1 MPGRARVLREIRPCA
16 FAVGRSRAGR
26 GTCDSP
32 SVTVLGLIA
41 GTCTT
46 LSFLP
51 QVIRT
56 LKTRHARDLSAA
68 WLLIFG
74 LGTALWL
81 TYGLLKSDVAV
92 AGANGVTF
100 LLVMTLVV
108 AKYTLKPHPEPA
120 PDETF

>member
-1 MPGRARVLREIRPCA
+1 MTI
-16 FAVGRSRAGR
+16 
-26 GTCDSP
+26 
-32 SVTVLGLIA
+32 LGLIA

-68 WLLIFG
+68 WLFIFG
-74 LGTALWL
+74 VGTALWL
-81 TYGLLKSDVAV
+81 TYGLLRSDVAV
-92 AGANGVTF
+92 AAANGVTF
-100 LLVMTLVV
+100 ALVATLIV
-108 AKYTLKPHPEPA
+108 AKYTIKPLDEPA

>member
-1 MPGRARVLREIRPCA
+1 MTI
-16 FAVGRSRAGR
+16 
-26 GTCDSP
+26 
-32 SVTVLGLIA
+32 LGLIA

-56 LKTRHARDLSAA
+56 LRTHHARDLSAA

-81 TYGLLKSDVAV
+81 TYGLLKSDIAI
-92 AGANGVTF
+92 ALANGVTF
-100 LLVMTLVV
+100 GLVMILIV
-108 AKYTLKPHPEPA
+108 AKYTLAPPEPEV
-120 PDETF
+120 DEAA

>member
-1 MPGRARVLREIRPCA
+1 MTI
-16 FAVGRSRAGR
+16 
-26 GTCDSP
+26 
-32 SVTVLGLIA
+32 LGLIA

-68 WLLIFG
+68 WLFIFG

-81 TYGLLKSDVAV
+81 TYGILRSDVAV
-92 AGANGVTF
+92 ALANAVTCG
-100 LLVMTLVV
+100 LVITLIV
-108 AKYTLKPHPEPA
+108 AKYTMKPHDEPA
-120 PDETF
+120 HDQVD

>member
-1 MPGRARVLREIRPCA
+1 MTI
-16 FAVGRSRAGR
+16 
-26 GTCDSP
+26 
-32 SVTVLGLIA
+32 LGLIA

-56 LKTRHARDLSAA
+56 LRTRHARDLSAA

-92 AGANGVTF
+92 ASANGVTF
-100 LLVMTLVV
+100 ALVMVLIV
-108 AKYTLKPHPEPA
+108 AKYTLAPPEPEVEIEI
-120 PDETF
+120 DESA

>member
-1 MPGRARVLREIRPCA
+1 MTI
-16 FAVGRSRAGR
+16 
-26 GTCDSP
+26 
-32 SVTVLGLIA
+32 LGLIA

-68 WLLIFG
+68 WLFIFG
-74 LGTALWL
+74 VGTALWL
-81 TYGLLKSDVAV
+81 IYGLLRSDVAV
-92 AGANGVTF
+92 AAANGVTF
-100 LLVMTLVV
+100 GLVMVLIV
-108 AKYTLKPHPEPA
+108 AKYTISPRPESA

>member
-1 MPGRARVLREIRPCA
+1 MTILGF
-16 FAVGRSRAGR
+16 FAGA
-26 GTCDSP
+26 
-32 SVTVLGLIA
+32 
-41 GTCTT
+41 CTT

-56 LKTRHARDLSAA
+56 LRTRHARDLSAA

-92 AGANGVTF
+92 ASANGVTF
-100 LLVMTLVV
+100 ALVMVLIV
-108 AKYTLKPHPEPA
+108 AKYTLAPPSEAEPA
-120 PDETF
+120 TESPSGS